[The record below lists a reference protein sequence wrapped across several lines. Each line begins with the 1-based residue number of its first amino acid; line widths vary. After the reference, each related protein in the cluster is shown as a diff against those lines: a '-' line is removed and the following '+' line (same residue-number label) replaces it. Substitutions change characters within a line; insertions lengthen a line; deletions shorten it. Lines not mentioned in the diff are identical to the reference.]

1 MTQDTF
7 KFEENGEEYKII
19 KVLNPSNILYDYIIY
34 TNDND
39 NENIY
44 ASRYKVINEKIELF
58 PIEEEY
64 EWDYLDK
71 YLMEANN
78 GK

>member
-34 TNDND
+34 TNDN
-39 NENIY
+39 ENIY

-64 EWDYLDK
+64 EWNYLDK

>member
-1 MTQDTF
+1 MIQDTF

-34 TNDND
+34 TNDN
-39 NENIY
+39 ENIY

-64 EWDYLDK
+64 EWNYLDK

>member
-1 MTQDTF
+1 MIQDTF

-34 TNDND
+34 TNDN
-39 NENIY
+39 ENIY
-44 ASRYKVINEKIELF
+44 ASRYKVVNEKIELF

-64 EWDYLDK
+64 EWNYLDK

>member
-1 MTQDTF
+1 MGENTF
-7 KFEENGEEYKII
+7 KFEADGEEYKII
-19 KVLNPSNILYDYIIY
+19 KILNPSNYNYDYIIY
-34 TNDND
+34 TNDNK
-39 NENIY
+39 NIY

>member
-34 TNDND
+34 TNDN
-39 NENIY
+39 ENIY
-44 ASRYKVINEKIELF
+44 ASRYKVVNEKIELF

>member
-1 MTQDTF
+1 MAQDTF

-34 TNDND
+34 TNDN
-39 NENIY
+39 ENIY
-44 ASRYKVINEKIELF
+44 ASRYKIVNEKIELF

-64 EWDYLDK
+64 EWNYLDK

-78 GK
+78 DK